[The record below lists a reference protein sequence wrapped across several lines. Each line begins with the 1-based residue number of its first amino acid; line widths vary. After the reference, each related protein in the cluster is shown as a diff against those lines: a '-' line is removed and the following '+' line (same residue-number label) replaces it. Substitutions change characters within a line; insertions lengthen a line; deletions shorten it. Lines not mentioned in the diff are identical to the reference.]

1 MAQVEV
7 PLPDAAALRVQL
19 ALIERAEAETRL
31 AFAEQ
36 HLQFVLT
43 ALLQVLA
50 PQLPLPASAVQFDP
64 TTRRL
69 SYEAAGGGGVAET
82 PMRN

>member
-31 AFAEQ
+31 ALTEQ
-36 HLQFVLT
+36 SLQFVLT
-43 ALLQVLA
+43 AILQVLA
-50 PQLPLPASAVQFDP
+50 PHLPLPASAVQFDP

-69 SYEAAGGGGVAET
+69 TYEASAVSPAAET
-82 PMRN
+82 QS

>member
-31 AFAEQ
+31 ALAEQ
-36 HLQFVLT
+36 HLQFVMT
-43 ALLQVLA
+43 AVLQLLA
-50 PQLPLPASAVQFDP
+50 PQLPLPVGAVQFDP

-69 SYEAAGGGGVAET
+69 TYEAAGDAGVAET
-82 PMRN
+82 QS